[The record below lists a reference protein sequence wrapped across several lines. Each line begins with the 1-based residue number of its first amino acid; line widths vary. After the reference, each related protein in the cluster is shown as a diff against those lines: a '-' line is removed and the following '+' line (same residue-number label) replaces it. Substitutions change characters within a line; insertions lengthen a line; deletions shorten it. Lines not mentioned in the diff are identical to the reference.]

1 MIKEFIKKMQFW
13 KNKPEQ
19 GNLIKKKV
27 RYQNTKKPKK
37 QKRLSKRST
46 IKYLVKSKDV
56 TEQKKN

>member
-37 QKRLSKRST
+37 NRKDLKHYQIFSK
-46 IKYLVKSKDV
+46 
-56 TEQKKN
+56 E